1 MQYTSLGEFPKNFQ
15 TIEHQNET
23 IGEYIVTT
31 RFLFFFFPKHFRIK
45 IIIPGET
52 AYNSITKIGQESAG
66 QRFKCY
72 FNSRRFLER
81 RGF

>member
-23 IGEYIVTT
+23 TGEYIVTT

-66 QRFKCY
+66 
-72 FNSRRFLER
+72 
-81 RGF
+81 